1 LGESRQGEN
10 SGDGGPATQATLVVE
25 GALDA
30 PGALAVNP
38 VDGDIA
44 FTEPG
49 YHVVRV
55 IGGAT
60 NIIQTVA
67 GAPHFGGD
75 NGPAVLALFNA
86 ANGLAADG
94 AGNVYLADTINDRI
108 RKIAP
113 SGIVTTIA
121 GNGIAGNSGDEGEAT
136 QAQIAPTQVA
146 ADQTGNV
153 YFINNTGV
161 TESVRM
167 VDKNGILHT
176 IAGGGVASV
185 ANGAPA
191 LSVSLAGLCCLA
203 IGSSGDLYIGQNLQT
218 YPASGGSVNTN
229 EILKVSSGA
238 VSIAAGASFI
248 VDQFPAPAPALDG
261 APAVGANIEFVGSVA
276 VDSSGLLYFVEA
288 SVTYGR
294 IRMVDASGKLAT
306 ISGIVPTAAT
316 TTPLVQ
322 GPAKAAQLYSPSCL
336 IFDSANNLYF
346 TNFTLNEG
354 PQIAVI
360 DSSGILTPVGGAP
373 VGYPYQE
380 TTGGDGGDSL
390 EAGFASVVGLAL
402 DSSGNIYV
410 LDSGVYVRKLS
421 PYNPANPPPYL
432 SAGGV
437 IGAGASVPA
446 VAAVSPNGDASIY
459 GANFGVTHTL
469 TAADLVNGSVPT
481 NLAGVCVSFGG
492 IPAAI
497 LGVYPGQINVQVPA
511 LPPGAVTVQ
520 VTINCGHAKAIV
532 SNFSGVAV
540 QSASPEFF
548 TFLPDPTGGKNPIA
562 AVNAITGVLIG
573 VSGLLP
579 GAIFAPAKAGDIVEA
594 FGTGFGATSPSFGL
608 GVLPGAAGALATPYT
623 LTFAGEPLPAAN
635 ILYAGVAPCCA
646 GLYQVNFTVPSGTPS
661 GNQPLIMTMGGVS
674 SPPNAFLTVQ

>member
-1 LGESRQGEN
+1 
-10 SGDGGPATQATLVVE
+10 
-25 GALDA
+25 
-30 PGALAVNP
+30 
-38 VDGDIA
+38 
-44 FTEPG
+44 
-49 YHVVRV
+49 
-55 IGGAT
+55 
-60 NIIQTVA
+60 
-67 GAPHFGGD
+67 
-75 NGPAVLALFNA
+75 
-86 ANGLAADG
+86 
-94 AGNVYLADTINDRI
+94 
-108 RKIAP
+108 
-113 SGIVTTIA
+113 
-121 GNGIAGNSGDEGEAT
+121 
-136 QAQIAPTQVA
+136 
-146 ADQTGNV
+146 
-153 YFINNTGV
+153 
-161 TESVRM
+161 M
-167 VDKNGILHT
+167 VDKNGIVHT
-176 IAGGGVASV
+176 VAGGGTASV

-203 IGSSGDLYIGQNLQT
+203 IGSSGDLYLGQNLQT
-218 YPASGGSVNTN
+218 YPAGGLLDTN

-238 VSIAAGASFI
+238 ISIAAGASFI
-248 VDQFPAPAPALDG
+248 VDPLPAPAPALDG
-261 APAVGANIEFVGSVA
+261 APAGANIEFVGSVA
-276 VDSSGLLYFVEA
+276 VDNNGLLYFVEA
-288 SVTYGR
+288 SVGYGR

-306 ISGIVPTAAT
+306 ISGIPAAAT

-322 GPAKAAQLYSPSCL
+322 GPAKAAHLYGPSSL

-360 DSSGILTPVGGAP
+360 DSSGILTPVGGEP

-421 PYNPANPPPYL
+421 PYNPGNPPPYL

-469 TAADLVNGSVPT
+469 TSADLVNGSVPT

-492 IPAAI
+492 MPAAI
-497 LGVYPGQINVQVPA
+497 LGVYPGQINVQVPV
-511 LPPGAVTVQ
+511 LPPGAVTVEA
-520 VTINCGHAKAIV
+520 TIHCGQANAIV
-532 SNFSGVAV
+532 SNFSGVVV
-540 QSASPEFF
+540 QLASPEFF
-548 TFLPDPTGGKNPIA
+548 TFLPDPAAGKNPIA
-562 AVNAITGVLIG
+562 SINALTGVLIG
-573 VSGLLP
+573 APGLLP
-579 GAIFAPAKAGDIVEA
+579 GATFAPAKAGDIVEA

-623 LTFAGEPLPAAN
+623 LTFAGNLLPAAN

-646 GLYQVNFTVPSGTPS
+646 GLYQVNFRVPAGTPS
-661 GNQPLIMTMGGVS
+661 GNQPLIITVGGVS